1 MNYWIGTNSH
11 WVLLNSC
18 PIRPPYHKCVFHET
32 RNTVHL
38 EQWHLISNMFR
49 TKFVIGSSR
58 LSYRAKIPS
67 SLYLAYLQSIIAI
80 RITYGRR
87 LCMISPAISWP
98 CILLLKFNNW
108 KSPFFLDLIAILQKQ
123 SCILLKLQLQIWYR
137 NEAHL
142 NRAQKVFGTIW
153 EKLGPEKLVSD
164 WLSFHFL
171 QSHCASEN
179 VFSCIHKTSTKTRT
193 HHFFV
198 WINILKQQENK
209 YFFLIFLQDIR
220 LLMPMT

>member
-1 MNYWIGTNSH
+1 MKAIQLFVRDN
-11 WVLLNSC
+11 
-18 PIRPPYHKCVFHET
+18 CVFHET
-32 RNTVHL
+32 RKTVHL
-38 EQWHLISNMFR
+38 GQWHLISNMFR

-67 SLYLAYLQSIIAI
+67 SLYLAYLQLIISI
-80 RITYGRR
+80 RITYGRP

-164 WLSFHFL
+164 WLLFHFL
-171 QSHCASEN
+171 QSHCASWKCLDFHVYIKLQQRRERIIFCLN
-179 VFSCIHKTSTKTRT
+179 KYIKTKT
-193 HHFFV
+193 
-198 WINILKQQENK
+198 QENK
-209 YFFLIFLQDIR
+209 YFFYIFLQDIR